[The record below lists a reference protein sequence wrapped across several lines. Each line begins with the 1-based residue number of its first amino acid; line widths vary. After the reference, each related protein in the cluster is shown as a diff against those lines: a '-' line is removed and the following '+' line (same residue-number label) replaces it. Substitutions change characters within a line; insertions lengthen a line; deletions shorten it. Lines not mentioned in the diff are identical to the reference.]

1 MDCSTRRSQRSVLV
15 NMRRFPNA
23 KKQYDGHTVAA
34 GVEIASSNG
43 TFKTCYL
50 THAYMLILFNSILR
64 AFLIE
69 EAKIV
74 KKVIKSQEK
83 AAPRK

>member
-1 MDCSTRRSQRSVLV
+1 M
-15 NMRRFPNA
+15 
-23 KKQYDGHTVAA
+23 H
-34 GVEIASSNG
+34 
-43 TFKTCYL
+43 
-50 THAYMLILFNSILR
+50 SILR

-83 AAPRK
+83 AGPQK